1 MKKIALGILIG
12 ITVLAISAANGV
24 AGNKGTVSAPNL
36 ERITFVHYA
45 QDHSKPVWDD
55 KVTDYRLLYGGIKWP
70 ETISYKV
77 NPSGSGLDSEV
88 VRSTLETSSETWD
101 TETGFEL
108 YSSPI
113 ITSDS
118 VFSGDNHNTVG
129 WGSLDPGII
138 AVTYLWFN
146 PAIKE
151 IVEFDTVFNTYY
163 TWGTDGSSTKMDLQ
177 NIATHELGHNG
188 LADLRPPKDGEL
200 TMYAYSSLGEIKKST
215 LGIGD
220 ILGIE
225 KLYGN

>member
-12 ITVLAISAANGV
+12 ITILAISAANGV
-24 AGNKGTVSAPNL
+24 AGSKGTVSAPNL

-55 KVTDYRLLYGGIKWP
+55 TVTDYRLLYGGIRWFN
-70 ETISYKV
+70 TISYEV
-77 NPSGSGLDSEV
+77 NPSGSGLNDTDVLNTLGASATTWDSE
-88 VRSTLETSSETWD
+88 TLFS
-101 TETGFEL
+101 L
-108 YSSPI
+108 YSSPT
-113 ITSDS
+113 ITSGS
-118 VFSGDNHNTVG
+118 VVSGDDNNTVG

-215 LGIGD
+215 LGTGD